1 MFLITSGI
9 LVILGFIYK
18 NNKRIFNLQF
28 LWIWILVSFN
38 NGGSDYVGYQDMFK
52 AFSLHLDFNFL
63 TGGKLYSLGAYLFNK
78 IGFSLEEYTFF
89 TTTIAL
95 LLIYYLM
102 KKYSS
107 NISFVNSCLILFPL
121 TDNIIQKRNFL
132 AMVAILY
139 GILFLIEKNRYYTI
153 KFLFFVLVSY
163 NFHILGIVYL
173 FLILI
178 PYFSL
183 KSIKIISY
191 IGTIFTIII
200 IPFLDKIAKFCF
212 SFVSSKVNVYFEDLS
227 LRLPLHKVAFFV
239 FIHLV
244 MFYFVLFFYKTLKEK
259 NKFSISIMKLNY
271 LFLLVIPLY
280 YYNST
285 FLRFY
290 RNVFLLN
297 YIFIGNCLVKKEVNK
312 LKENTGIFFIIYL
325 ISLFLI
331 MYVLFGQ
338 ARYEGLIKPLFEH
351 NYILNI
357 IWSKL

>member
-1 MFLITSGI
+1 MCLVISGI

-18 NNKRIFNLQF
+18 NNKKIFNLQF
-28 LWIWILVSFN
+28 LWIWILTAFN
-38 NGGSDYVGYQDMFK
+38 NGGPDYDGYQDMFK

-63 TGGKLYSLGAYLFNK
+63 TSGKLYSLGVYLFNK
-78 IGFSLEEYTFF
+78 IGLSLEEYTFF

-95 LLIYYLM
+95 ISIYILI
-102 KKYSS
+102 KKCSL

-132 AMVAILY
+132 AMAAILY
-139 GILFLIEKNRYYTI
+139 GISFLIEKKRNYI
-153 KFLFFVLVSY
+153 VKFLFFVLISY
-163 NFHILGIVYL
+163 NFHTLGIIYL
-173 FLILI
+173 FLILM

-183 KSIKIISY
+183 KNIKIISC
-191 IGTIFTIII
+191 IGTILIMII

-212 SFVSSKVNVYFEDLS
+212 SFVSSKVQLYFEDLS
-227 LRLPLHKVAFFV
+227 FRLPLSKVLFFV

-244 MFYFVLFFYKTLKEK
+244 MFYFIFFFYKRKKEK
-259 NKFSISIMKLNY
+259 DKFSIGIMKLNY
-271 LFLLVIPLY
+271 LFLSIIPLY

-290 RNVFLLN
+290 RNIFLLN
-297 YIFIGNCLVKKEVNK
+297 YIFIGNCLVKKETNR
-312 LKENTGIFFIIYL
+312 LKENIDVLFMIYL

-338 ARYEGLIKPLFEH
+338 YGYVGLIKPLFEY